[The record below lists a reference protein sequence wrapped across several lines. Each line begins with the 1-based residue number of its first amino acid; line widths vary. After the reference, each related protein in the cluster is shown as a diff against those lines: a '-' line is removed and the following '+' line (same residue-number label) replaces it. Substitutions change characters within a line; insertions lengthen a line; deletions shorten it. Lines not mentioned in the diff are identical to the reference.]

1 MMKSSLV
8 AIGALIC
15 LVSGGA
21 FAGDIEAG
29 KTKSAI
35 CAACHGPD
43 GHALIDGYPNLAGQ
57 NEKYII
63 SAINGYKTKE
73 RNGGMSMLM
82 QAQASLL
89 TDDDI
94 ANLAAYYASLK

>member
-1 MMKSSLV
+1 MIKGSFVM
-8 AIGALIC
+8 AGALIG
-15 LVSGGA
+15 LISGGVL
-21 FAGDIEAG
+21 AGDIEAG
-29 KTKSAI
+29 KAKSAI

-43 GHALIDGYPNLAGQ
+43 GHAMIDGYPNLAGQ
-57 NEKYII
+57 NEKYMI
-63 SAINGYKTKE
+63 SSINAYKTKE
-73 RNGGMSMLM
+73 RSGGLSMLM